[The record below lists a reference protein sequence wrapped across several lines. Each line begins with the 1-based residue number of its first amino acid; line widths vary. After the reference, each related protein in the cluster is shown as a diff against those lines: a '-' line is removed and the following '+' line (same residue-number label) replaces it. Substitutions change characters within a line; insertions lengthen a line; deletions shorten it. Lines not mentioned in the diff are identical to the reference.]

1 MANWKPY
8 SLGVMASAGILL
20 TGVLWHSRQSTVVR
34 GEDLADL
41 LAGVNER
48 TLYAY
53 AYGTNVLT
61 ITGTNLVTPYMQF
74 SQLYDGAMCP
84 ARTMVTN
91 HFDNGEIKIF
101 WTQSDFLAD
110 GAIVAE
116 CETEWYVIST
126 PEPLG
131 GITEYYYGVT
141 PSTNATSAIES
152 TDSSKYTP
160 LTQWWPTIKGTNV
173 PFPLVLFPHE
183 KKDVTLHGGDNNWWT
198 HNGFGTNVYKYECER
213 WRNIGS
219 EFLTVTKIGGL
230 GFSNSTDTLEF
241 PLGYL
246 GTKSVSLHSTST
258 DTNILLASLYEVTG
272 ERRDK
277 ASFVVSDSG
286 SALTLNLEISTRT
299 IGVNEGSTFDM
310 TIKPTKNPGTLKICN
325 ITAVG
330 DYISVDKSTMLF
342 NASNWTNAQT
352 LTVSATEN
360 EVAGDT
366 AAIVLLTYE
375 SKSSYIAVSINDN
388 DGESNDIRVN
398 PVIASVYKSEATA
411 FSVSLGTVNTNAH
424 IDTSKF
430 ITTNNIKQAHDVLNK
445 LNRTIAYIPA
455 NLAQC
460 ESGQS
465 CDYDLNYEI
474 ATNGNFDTPT
484 VETMWA
490 NKAADATATT
500 NAAAMGDTLVDGY
513 IWAYQYTELSQT
525 SKGIVEDQQ
534 LSSDSFMDAAVTAY
548 RFTNCF
554 LPYPHSQAFASN
566 YVARVAVYAVPY
578 CVFPVRDR
586 LNKASP
592 GPAFSTNITEYLI
605 STNVTASSLD
615 AQTLGLVSYLSL
627 HPSSTWTH
635 TATESWST
643 EEDSRSA
650 IKQYRVAKL
659 LDVTNSVSVPT
670 FNLGTLEFPNIPI
683 ESAMSSEA
691 YTEWGLP
698 SGFSYQWG
706 ENYCYSATFEPT
718 IIIKGYIVMVDWKWT
733 NCNYITPYQ
742 PVQNIPVWMTTTST
756 NSP

>member
-1 MANWKPY
+1 
-8 SLGVMASAGILL
+8 
-20 TGVLWHSRQSTVVR
+20 
-34 GEDLADL
+34 
-41 LAGVNER
+41 
-48 TLYAY
+48 
-53 AYGTNVLT
+53 
-61 ITGTNLVTPYMQF
+61 
-74 SQLYDGAMCP
+74 
-84 ARTMVTN
+84 
-91 HFDNGEIKIF
+91 
-101 WTQSDFLAD
+101 
-110 GAIVAE
+110 
-116 CETEWYVIST
+116 
-126 PEPLG
+126 
-131 GITEYYYGVT
+131 
-141 PSTNATSAIES
+141 
-152 TDSSKYTP
+152 
-160 LTQWWPTIKGTNV
+160 
-173 PFPLVLFPHE
+173 
-183 KKDVTLHGGDNNWWT
+183 
-198 HNGFGTNVYKYECER
+198 
-213 WRNIGS
+213 
-219 EFLTVTKIGGL
+219 
-230 GFSNSTDTLEF
+230 
-241 PLGYL
+241 
-246 GTKSVSLHSTST
+246 LHSTST
-258 DTNILLASLYEVTG
+258 DTNLLLASLYEVTG

-299 IGVNEGSTFDM
+299 ISVNEGSTFDM
-310 TIKPTKNPGTLKICN
+310 TIKPTKNPGTFKICN

-398 PVIASVYKSEATA
+398 PVIASVYKTEASE

-465 CDYDLNYEI
+465 CYYDINYEI
-474 ATNGNFDTPT
+474 ATNGNFETPT
-484 VETMWA
+484 VETMWE
-490 NKAADATATT
+490 NKAEYATATT

-513 IWAYQYTELSQT
+513 IWAYQYTDLSQT
-525 SKGIVEDQQ
+525 AQGIVEDQQ

-605 STNVTASSLD
+605 STNITASSLD

-627 HPSSTWTH
+627 HPASTWTH
-635 TATESWST
+635 TATESWLT
-643 EEDSRSA
+643 EKDSRSS

-659 LDVTNSVSVPT
+659 LDVTNSVSIPT
-670 FNLGTLEFPNIPI
+670 FNLGTLDFPNIPI

-698 SGFSYQWG
+698 SGFYYQWG
-706 ENYCYSATFEPT
+706 ENYCYSATFEPK

-742 PVQNIPVWMTTTST
+742 PVQNIPLWTTTTST